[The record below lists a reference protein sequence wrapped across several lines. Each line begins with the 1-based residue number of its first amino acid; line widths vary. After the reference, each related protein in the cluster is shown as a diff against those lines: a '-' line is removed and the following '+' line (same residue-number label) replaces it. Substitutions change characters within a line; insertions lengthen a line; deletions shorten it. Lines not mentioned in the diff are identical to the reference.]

1 MQPVEQQIKILATK
15 VDDVY
20 QILDRLHHHLVPEP
34 AGDEQIA
41 ALAIDQDLPP
51 PAAVPGADR
60 SLVPDFAVVD
70 VSSSADWLV
79 HQDVLVD
86 HQGVEASHHHT
97 ELYLSPQSQ
106 IQRLTAQL
114 TVAYSRIAAL
124 EEQLLSQRLN

>member
-1 MQPVEQQIKILATK
+1 MQPVEKQIKILANK

-20 QILDRLHHHLVPEP
+20 QILDHLLVDNEDVVQSAPP
-34 AGDEQIA
+34 VDESSY
-41 ALAIDQDLPP
+41 LLIDDDHDLP
-51 PAAVPGADR
+51 
-60 SLVPDFAVVD
+60 
-70 VSSSADWLV
+70 SSFSKNRLAESSDWLV

-86 HQGVEASHHHT
+86 SQGMEASHHHA
-97 ELYLSPQSQ
+97 ELHLSPQSQ

>member
-1 MQPVEQQIKILATK
+1 MQPVEKQIEILAHK

-20 QILDRLHHHLVPEP
+20 QILDQLHHHLVVDTNEQVQQSATAIEESLYLIATEQP
-34 AGDEQIA
+34 ADQYLSA
-41 ALAIDQDLPP
+41 ANLTTT
-51 PAAVPGADR
+51 
-60 SLVPDFAVVD
+60 S
-70 VSSSADWLV
+70 DWLV

-86 HQGVEASHHHT
+86 HQGIEAMPPRSDV
-97 ELYLSPQSQ
+97 YLSPQSQ